1 MSEPNLTEAAIR
13 SLTTSQSF
21 SRGEEYYRAGAVL
34 DLERRGDTLLA
45 QVEGSSYEPYDVTIK
60 LDAGGIVQAHC
71 TCPYDWGG
79 YCKHIVAVLLTYV
92 RQPTKIQERP
102 PVAALLADLDRDAL
116 IGLLTALLDEHPYL
130 ADWVEAQVAIRQ
142 RQPEAERQ
150 PEAAARPRQRRTP
163 LDPTPFRR
171 QVHNILH
178 SLDYMRPSEAYWHTG
193 GMVSQLREVIQQ
205 AQPFL
210 EAGDGRNALVI
221 LEAVAEVYVD
231 RWFEF
236 DDSDGELGGLFAD
249 FGPAFAEAILSADLS
264 PEECAAW
271 AEKLT
276 AWQGEIARY
285 GVDEGFDV
293 AIAAAVQGWD
303 YPPLQRAM
311 QGHITELGAWE
322 GEAPWY
328 ADDLA
333 VARLNVLER
342 QGRTDEYLNLAEA
355 EGQTTRYVTMLVK
368 LGRSQE
374 AVDYGLQYL
383 ATTDDALALAQALR
397 EHQMSQLAL
406 QVAEHG
412 LALWGQTTTLARW
425 LRDFAAG
432 LGETELALKA
442 ARTAFTTSP
451 TLADYQAV
459 QPLAGTAW
467 PQVKGDLLK
476 RLATTSYTRAKID
489 IYLHE
494 GMVDEAVQ
502 AIDEGSYF
510 GYDTLERVV
519 DAAWESHP
527 DWVICQCK
535 RQAEP
540 IMDRGQSK
548 YYHHAVRW
556 LGKARQAYLAAGR
569 ADEWRAYLE
578 SLIAKHNRKYSLRP
592 QLEALRK

>member
-13 SLTTSQSF
+13 SLTTPQSF
-21 SRGEEYYRAGAVL
+21 SRGEEYYHTGAVL

-45 QVEGSSYEPYDVTIK
+45 QVEGSSYEPYEVTIE
-60 LDAGGIVQAHC
+60 LDAGGIAQAHC

-79 YCKHIVAVLLTYV
+79 YCKHIVAVLLAYV
-92 RQPTKIQERP
+92 RQPDKIQERP
-102 PVAALLADLDRDAL
+102 LVADLLADLDRDTLA
-116 IGLLTALLDEHPYL
+116 GLLAALLDEHPHL
-130 ADWVEAQVAIRQ
+130 ADWVEARVAIGQ
-142 RQPEAERQ
+142 QQPEVEKQ
-150 PEAAARPRQRRTP
+150 PEAAAEPRQRRTP

-171 QVHNILH
+171 QVYNILH
-178 SLDYMRPSEAYWHTG
+178 SLDRMRPSEAYWHTG
-193 GMVSQLREVIQQ
+193 GMVDQLREVIGQ

-221 LEAVAEVYVD
+221 LEAVAEAYVD
-231 RWFEF
+231 HWFEF

-249 FGPAFAEAILSADLS
+249 FGPVFAEAILSADLS
-264 PEECAAW
+264 PEEGAAW

-276 AWQGEIARY
+276 AWQGEIERY
-285 GVDEGFDV
+285 GIGEGFDV
-293 AIAAAVQGWD
+293 AIAAATQGWD
-303 YPPLQRAM
+303 YLPLQRAT

-342 QGRTDEYLNLAEA
+342 QGRADEYLNLAEA
-355 EGQTTRYVTMLVK
+355 EGQTARYVTMLVK

-383 ATTDDALALAQALR
+383 TTTDDALALAQALR
-397 EHQMSQLAL
+397 EHQMPQLAL

-412 LALWGQTTTLARW
+412 LTLGGHTATLARW
-425 LRDFAAG
+425 LRDFAAS

-442 ARTAFTTSP
+442 ARTAFTSSP

-459 QPLAGTAW
+459 QPLAGAAW
-467 PQVKGDLLK
+467 PQVKAELLSH
-476 RLATTSYTRAKID
+476 LAAVGYATAKID

-494 GMVDEAVQ
+494 GLVDEAVQ
-502 AIDEGSYF
+502 AVDKSGYV

-527 DWVICQCK
+527 DWVIRQCK

-540 IMDRGQSK
+540 IMDGGKSQH
-548 YYHHAVRW
+548 YHHAVRW

-569 ADEWRAYLE
+569 AGEWRTYLE